1 MTSTMSLT
9 AEEFHP
15 LQTQVE
21 QEGDTLLINMGP
33 QHPSTHG
40 VLRIVLKLKGEEVVY
55 AEPVIGY
62 LHRGFEK
69 LTENLTYIQIVP
81 LVDRMDY
88 LAPATNELAFCLAV
102 EKLLQ
107 TEVPK
112 RAAYLRILTSE
123 LQRIASH
130 LVWLGTYGLDLGGAL
145 GGGTTIFLYCFRER
159 ELILDLFEELTGAR
173 MMYNFNQ
180 IGGVRYQPPEGFDE
194 RVREVVKKLS
204 QAITEYEEMLEKNYV
219 FQVRTRDIGVLS
231 LDLAKSI
238 GAEGPVLRGSGFKYD
253 LRKNEPYSSYQD
265 FQFDIPVGQKGDCF
279 DRAKVRITEMKES
292 LRIIRQV
299 LEGLPEGGI
308 SSRPAV
314 RVAGA
319 VKPPIGEVYVRIE
332 APRGELGVYLVS
344 DGSPKPFRLK
354 WRAPSFSNLALL
366 PHLVVGHKVA
376 DIMAILG
383 SLDPVFGEVDR

>member
-1 MTSTMSLT
+1 MTNAMSLT

-21 QEGDTLLINMGP
+21 KEGDTLLINMGP

-69 LTENLTYIQIVP
+69 LAENLTYIQIVP
-81 LVDRMDY
+81 LADRMDY
-88 LAPATNELAFCLAV
+88 IAPATNELAYCLAV
-102 EKLLQ
+102 EKLMKI
-107 TEVPK
+107 EVPK
-112 RAAYLRILTSE
+112 RAAYLRVLTSE
-123 LQRIASH
+123 LQRVASH

-145 GGGTTIFLYCFRER
+145 GGGSTLFLYCFRER
-159 ELILDLFEELTGAR
+159 EIILDLFEELTGAR

-180 IGGVRYQPPEGFDE
+180 IGGVRYQPPDGFAL
-194 RVREVVKKLS
+194 RVKGMIRKLDK
-204 QAITEYEEMLEKNYV
+204 AISEYQQMLEENYV
-219 FQVRTRDIGVLS
+219 FQVRTKNIGVLP
-231 LDLAKSI
+231 LELGKAM
-238 GAEGPVLRGSGFKYD
+238 GTEGPVLRGSGFKYD
-253 LRKNEPYSSYQD
+253 LRKNEPYSSYED
-265 FQFDIPVGQKGDCF
+265 FQFEIPTGEKGDCF
-279 DRAKVRITEMKES
+279 DRAKVRIVEMKES
-292 LRIIRQV
+292 LKIVFQA
-299 LEGLPEGGI
+299 LEGLPEGAI

-314 RVAGA
+314 RVAQA
-319 VKPPIGEVYVRIE
+319 VKPVEGEVYARIE
-332 APRGELGVYLVS
+332 SPRGELGVYLVS
-344 DGSPKPFRLK
+344 DGSAKPFRLK

-366 PHLVVGHKVA
+366 PYLVVGHKLA

>member
-1 MTSTMSLT
+1 MSLT

-88 LAPATNELAFCLAV
+88 IAPATNELAFCLAV
-102 EKLLQ
+102 EKLMQ
-107 TEVPK
+107 VEVPR
-112 RAAYLRILTSE
+112 RAAYLRVLTSE

-145 GGGTTIFLYCFRER
+145 GGGTTVFLYCFRER

-180 IGGVRYQPPEGFDE
+180 IGGVRYQPPDGFDD
-194 RVREVVKKLS
+194 RVREVVRKLGL
-204 QAITEYEEMLEKNYV
+204 AITEYEEMLEKNYV
-219 FQVRTRDIGVLS
+219 FQVRTKNIGILP
-231 LDLAKSI
+231 LDLAKAT

-253 LRKNEPYSSYQD
+253 LRKNEPYSGYQD

-279 DRAKVRITEMKES
+279 DRAKVRIAEMKES
-292 LRIIRQV
+292 LRIVRQA

-319 VKPPIGEVYVRIE
+319 VKPPAGEVYARIE

-344 DGSPKPFRLK
+344 DGSPRPFRLK

-366 PHLVVGHKVA
+366 PHLVIGHKVA